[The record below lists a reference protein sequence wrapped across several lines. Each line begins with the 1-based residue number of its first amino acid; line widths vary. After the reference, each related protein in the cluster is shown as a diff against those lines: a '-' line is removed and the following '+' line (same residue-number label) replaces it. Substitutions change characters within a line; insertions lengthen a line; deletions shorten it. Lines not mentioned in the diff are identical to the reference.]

1 MAAISDNDVS
11 ISVAGAIRWTG
22 AATTN
27 RHTVLE
33 FIQFM
38 MDKQDDGVAAGDIV
52 LDITVDTPF
61 DRSTDQIVA
70 LNTPFNIDDTFA
82 LHLYDGSVSQIDQ
95 DNGEETLYAGLRLIG
110 PVEAG
115 TEYMILQDGRI
126 LPAFWSTGINAEA
139 APSLVFSRHLVK
151 VKKAGAQIDGQ
162 RIVVLARELGDQ
174 YRRFPATLGTGN
186 SVAAIGN
193 GADIFNTTAEATIA
207 GWTITNVEGFQ
218 ELNIDQTGAGGQEF
232 YSQWAIGAQTVN
244 DVYEF
249 TKHIAQRS
257 IEADVTGG
265 TTTGADF
272 VIENAA
278 IVGQAQSFVPK
289 AESQY
294 ITEVRARI
302 KVLAGVPL
310 GTVYCELWDSDDA
323 GTPVPTGGAL
333 ARSERILVS
342 HFTST
347 YEETIFRFNRQDP
360 DGTIAAQADQLVL
373 DNPEYFIVFRND
385 EAPDASNTV
394 SLEGA
399 STDQDGTQSQA
410 DDTAAVWTGSLTDDI
425 FCQVKSSPHLHG
437 IAGERMEGISIEV
450 AYDGA
455 TGGEVAED
463 DIAMWGTLITY
474 DTLVA
479 GPFVPGE
486 LVTFDTGTTL
496 KAGATVLYDDGT
508 AELLVALDTLSSLT
522 TGDVITSVRGNGAT
536 ETTAAI
542 NVTIVDQDKS
552 GGTGLVL
559 AKDDNTPTGEL
570 YIQVISGLDPVN
582 NSRIRTDD
590 ITGDPELAY
599 VDATVLD
606 PFTLSPEFLGTSTGS
621 NIIGSR
627 GVGFNPNDV
636 GSSDRF
642 TDLNDG
648 TRTPPNNVTFTVS
661 GVVSGEDRVLAG
673 PRTGTSLDTGMW
685 QVNTALTVLAETAL
699 IVKTGTQTAGPF
711 PPGEENWPLTGTG
724 SGDPA
729 RLRIQRD
736 DGIYQLIP
744 YDSHDSSNTFT
755 LGTPDTGAARTI
767 DANVAG
773 TFTWTAGGTVDFL
786 AEGFEQGSRFTAS
799 GYVAGGLNTD
809 FTVDTVTATVI
820 TVVDNTGM
828 VTEAGDA
835 DERILGIGWDFS
847 DATEGVGP
855 SGWDSSQAA
864 ANQEVFMAFID
875 VLANAT
881 SEAFTGVHTVASDR
895 DMFVRVRDGGGTP
908 IKTFE
913 ASSAT
918 VQFLATAVTIA
929 AVRTPDA

>member
-1 MAAISDNDVS
+1 MAAIADADVS
-11 ISVAGAIRWTG
+11 IATTGAIRWTG

-38 MDKQDDGVAAGDIV
+38 MDKQDDGQAAGDIV

-95 DNGEETLYAGLRLIG
+95 DNGEETLYSGLRVIG
-110 PVEAG
+110 PVETG
-115 TEYMILQDGRI
+115 TEYMVLQDGRI
-126 LPAFWSTGINAEA
+126 LPSFWSTGINPEA

-151 VKKAGAQIDGQ
+151 SKKAGSQIDGQ

-257 IEADVTGG
+257 IQADIVDGPP
-265 TTTGADF
+265 TGADF
-272 VIENAA
+272 VIENGS
-278 IVGQAQSFVPK
+278 IDGQAQSFIPK

-294 ITEVRARI
+294 ITEVRAKI
-302 KVLAGVPL
+302 KVLAGIPL
-310 GTVYCELWDSDDA
+310 GTVYCELWDSDDLA
-323 GTPVPTGGAL
+323 TPEPTGAAL
-333 ARSERILVS
+333 ARSERIPVS

-347 YEETIFRFNRQDP
+347 YEETIFRFNRLDP
-360 DGTIAAQADQLVL
+360 DGGIAAQANQLVL
-373 DNPEYFIVFRND
+373 DNAEYFIVFRND

-394 SLEGA
+394 SLEGQ
-399 STDQDGTQSQA
+399 STSSDATVSQA
-410 DDTAAVWTGSLTDDI
+410 DSTATVWTGSLTDDI
-425 FCQVKSSPHLHG
+425 FIEVKSSPHLHG

-455 TGGEVAED
+455 TGAEVAED

-496 KAGATVLYDDGT
+496 KAGGTVLYDNGAT
-508 AELLVALDTLSSLT
+508 ELLVALDTLSVLT
-522 TGDVITSVRGNGAT
+522 TGDVITSVRGGGAT

-590 ITGDPELAY
+590 ITGDPELDY

-661 GVVSGEDRVLAG
+661 GVVAGEDRILAG

-685 QVNTALTVLAETAL
+685 LVATLLNALNETL
-699 IVKTGTQTAGPF
+699 VVVKTGTQTAGPF
-711 PPGEENWPLTGTG
+711 PPGEENWPLTGVG
-724 SGDPA
+724 SADPA
-729 RLRIQRD
+729 RLRVARD
-736 DGIYQLIP
+736 DGIFKLVS
-744 YDSHDSSNTFT
+744 YDSHNSVDTFT
-755 LGTPDTGAARTI
+755 IGTPTTGAARTI
-767 DANVAG
+767 DADASG
-773 TFTWTAGGTVDFL
+773 TFTWTAGGSVDFL
-786 AEGFEQGSRFTAS
+786 LEGFENGDRFTAA
-799 GYVAGGLNTD
+799 GWVAGGNNAD
-809 FTVDTVTATVI
+809 FTIDTVTATVI

-828 VTEAGDA
+828 ATEAGDA
-835 DERILGIGWDFS
+835 GESIIGIGQDFT

-855 SGWDSSQAA
+855 SGFDTSEAA
-864 ANQEVFMAFID
+864 VNNEVFMAFID
-875 VLANAT
+875 LLASGT
-881 SEAFTGVHTVASDR
+881 SESFTGVHTVASDR
-895 DMFVRVRDGGGTP
+895 DMFVRVRDRGGTP

-913 ASSAT
+913 ANSAT
-918 VQFLATAVTIA
+918 VKFLATAVTIA
-929 AVRTPDA
+929 AVRTVDA